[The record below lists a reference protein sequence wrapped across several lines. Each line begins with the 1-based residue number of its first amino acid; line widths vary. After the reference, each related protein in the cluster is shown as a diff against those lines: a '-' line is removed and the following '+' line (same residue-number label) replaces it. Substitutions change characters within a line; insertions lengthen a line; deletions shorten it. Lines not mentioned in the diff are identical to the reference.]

1 MKKIWIAFF
10 AAMAACTA
18 TAKTI
23 AWYHFDEG
31 EIGTKP
37 ARGEPVILNAVDNS
51 LYPGKAY
58 QRDGN
63 YVIASGATY
72 MPVYTNAFPASVMWW
87 DPVTG
92 EKEHNGKALFF
103 QSAQSSAYGSGPTV
117 RIEDGGALAP
127 RTLTV
132 ECFFKS
138 VPFAPS
144 NCWQTLVLRDASI
157 EEGDRTCEPF
167 SIRVAQDSG
176 GIACDLRTIEVSS
189 DGLTVTTN
197 KVGLS
202 GGKLWRD
209 GNWHHIALVIDD
221 DAKKAQAYVDYKL
234 VKSASFTGTLISDG
248 VTYIGNTYC
257 RGYGTWYGCI
267 DEVRF
272 SDTALDPTQ
281 FLRYSVGQ
289 DKDVLCYIPFSEQWF
304 GAKDTTEET
313 IWNVA
318 SPFLPVE
325 LKSNKHGGLNATG
338 QASLVEDV
346 PAEIVRQNITAL
358 YGCESRRS
366 LFLEPLICQEHG
378 GTRIVGYGP
387 YLRIDD
393 VVNGRHTALAHS
405 WTLEMFVKPTR
416 SAVTSYYFGKH
427 RKYGLG
433 RIIGSAT
440 SNNTEFKLEMDS
452 LEDNAQIAVASVSGL
467 ADGNWH
473 HLAVVYDRD
482 LLKCSLYC
490 DYKLAGSKNF
500 TYTNIGTDE
509 TYEPRLTI
517 GTAYGGAPHSATNK
531 YDEIRLTARA
541 LQPQEFLTCSEYV
554 DVPHAAWMD
563 FEGDLLVDPYT
574 VETPAGQ
581 ATGAQITSAVG
592 ARALANDN
600 GGSGR
605 VNAGAL
611 NLNGG
616 KIVYGRNLLI
626 ENLENQTIEFFVKGA
641 SIGDN
646 YANIVRLTRSEDAAN
661 PLSYPIWAITA
672 MTEANEGGLTVRTD
686 TEAGANQGLR
696 AKNINLCDG
705 KWHHVALTY
714 QKTGEDTTKATLWV
728 DYAQVGMANVTGTL
742 KWQNYNTTVLTFG
755 GSTFDG
761 VIDEFRVTPTVLQ
774 PEKFLRLF
782 HAGTV
787 LIFR

>member
-1 MKKIWIAFF
+1 M
-10 AAMAACTA
+10 
-18 TAKTI
+18 
-23 AWYHFDEG
+23 
-31 EIGTKP
+31 
-37 ARGEPVILNAVDNS
+37 
-51 LYPGKAY
+51 
-58 QRDGN
+58 
-63 YVIASGATY
+63 
-72 MPVYTNAFPASVMWW
+72 
-87 DPVTG
+87 TG
-92 EKEHNGKALFF
+92 ERGHDGKSLFF

-127 RTLTV
+127 KTLTV

-138 VPFAPS
+138 VAFAPS

-157 EEGDRTCEPF
+157 KEGDRTCEPF
-167 SIRVAQDSG
+167 SIRVAQDKG
-176 GIACDLRTIEVSS
+176 GIACDVITIDVSS
-189 DGLTVTTN
+189 DGSSVTTN

-221 DAKKAQAYVDYKL
+221 DAKKAQLYLDYGL
-234 VKSASFTGTLISDG
+234 VKSASFTGTLLSDG

-272 SDTALDPTQ
+272 SDTALTPTQ
-281 FLRYSVGQ
+281 FLRYSVGP
-289 DKDVLCYIPFSEQWF
+289 DVFHYIPFSEQWF
-304 GAKDTTEET
+304 GAKNTTEET

-346 PAEIVRQNITAL
+346 PAEIVRQNITEP
-358 YGCESRRS
+358 YGGESRRS

-378 GTRIVGYGP
+378 GTRIMGYGS
-387 YLRIDD
+387 YLLIDD
-393 VVNGRHTALAHS
+393 VVNEQHTALAHS

-433 RIIGSAT
+433 RIIGTAT
-440 SNNTEFKLEMDS
+440 SNNTGFNLQMDS
-452 LEDNAQIAVASVSGL
+452 LEDNAQITVASVSNL

-490 DYKLAGSKNF
+490 DYRLAGSRTF
-500 TYTNIGTDE
+500 TYANINVDE
-509 TYEPRLTI
+509 KYDPRLTI
-517 GTAYGGAPHSATNK
+517 GTAYGGAAHSSTNK

-554 DVPHAAWMD
+554 DVPYAAWMD
-563 FEGDLLVDPYT
+563 FEGDLLVDPYA

-592 ARALANDN
+592 ARALANEN

-611 NLNGG
+611 DLNGG
-616 KIVYGRNLLI
+616 KVVYGRNLMI
-626 ENLENQTIEFFVKGA
+626 ENLENQTIEFFVKGT
-641 SIGDN
+641 SVGGD

-661 PLSYPIWAITA
+661 PLTSPIWAITA
-672 MTEANEGGLTVRTD
+672 MTETSDGGLTIRTD
-686 TEAGANQGLR
+686 TEAVANQGLR

-714 QKTGEDTTKATLWV
+714 QKTGEATTTAALWIDYVQVAT
-728 DYAQVGMANVTGTL
+728 ANVNGTL

-761 VIDEFRVTPTVLQ
+761 FIDEFRVTPTVLQ
-774 PEKFLRLF
+774 PEKFLRFF

-787 LIFR
+787 LILR